1 LAHDELSS
9 LAKVSESMNLHP
21 QKAGRRLVVWV
32 VDTEADLDK
41 SLEVQV
47 SFIPEVKDLS
57 NRPAAIR

>member
-1 LAHDELSS
+1 
-9 LAKVSESMNLHP
+9 
-21 QKAGRRLVVWV
+21 VVWV